1 MSTGTR
7 VTLAFSTPETC
18 PLASFSN
25 RHECVIDHVS
35 TSVNTASSP
44 GGVTEFLAQ
53 TGEQVA
59 DELVPVFSYGDR
71 TLYRFEHNP
80 EPQCPCEWIGSHD
93 CAIHRYGVD
102 DGELVLV
109 FHASTFDT
117 VQEVMDDLRRE
128 FPSLDVRRL
137 LQPPLEGSPEE
148 QVLVNRGKL
157 TNRQRRALETAYD
170 MGYFERPKGANA
182 TEVAEQL
189 GIAQSTFTEHL
200 MVAQQKLLG
209 DILER

>member
-7 VTLAFSTPETC
+7 VTLAFTTPETC

-25 RHECVIDHVS
+25 RHACAIDHVS
-35 TSVNTASSP
+35 TSVTTASSS

-53 TGEQVA
+53 TGEQV
-59 DELVPVFSYGDR
+59 PVGINPLFSYGER

-80 EPQCPCEWIGSHD
+80 EPRCPCEWIGSHD
-93 CAIHRYGVD
+93 CAIHRYTVD

-109 FHASTFDT
+109 FHARTFAT

-157 TNRQRRALETAYD
+157 TSRQLSVLETAYD
-170 MGYFERPKGANA
+170 KGYFERPKGANA
-182 TEVAEQL
+182 TEVAETL
-189 GIAQSTFTEHL
+189 GISQSTFTEHL